1 MMLPI
6 LFLSICLLDFP
17 PVAAE
22 TRVVYLPAFVPPL
35 PRPVTAARVDNRLV
49 RGPVR
54 GPYDYQVSN
63 SKNDN
68 VQVLMMLT

>member
-6 LFLSICLLDFP
+6 FLLSVCLRDFS

-35 PRPVTAARVDNRLV
+35 PRPATAARVDNRLV
-49 RGPVR
+49 RGP
-54 GPYDYQVSN
+54 YDYQVS
-63 SKNDN
+63 K
-68 VQVLMMLT
+68 